1 MMFTVFQA
9 SPVGSYSQSSV
20 ARSQQRHAWVS
31 RRRAGVRRPV
41 MRRASGNP
49 KDGQGNTPGLP
60 RPDPNQ
66 TTEQT
71 KDVSEP
77 KVDQSKVENIAAGNI
92 SNENAERRAD
102 LGATRPPTLFGK
114 LVGSSVSSA
123 NAAFDLHR
131 ARHLFLFDVT
141 LLYCCRGSVF

>member
-1 MMFTVFQA
+1 MSTVFQTR
-9 SPVGSYSQSSV
+9 PVGNYSQSSV
-20 ARSQQRHAWVS
+20 ARSQQRPAWVS
-31 RRRAGVRRPV
+31 RRGAGVRRPV

-49 KDGQGNTPGLP
+49 EDGQGNTPGLP

-71 KDVSEP
+71 MDVSEP

-114 LVGSSVSSA
+114 LVGSVSVLPTLPLTYIVHGTCS
-123 NAAFDLHR
+123 
-131 ARHLFLFDVT
+131 FDVT